1 LTVADTVC
9 YKIVAP
15 HKAVRQKILKTM
27 TSSVAPQVVQE
38 LGVFFCTI
46 GERRVIT
53 VKNFRVLSGLFV
65 ALLFVV
71 AAQTALAQS
80 TIFNIPSGDTVD
92 KGKAYAEFDFLPQAP
107 GPDAGARTYLFNP
120 RLVVGGPHDSEFGV
134 NFPAYHTGGGNGL
147 CAAASGSA
155 TCAYIEPNFKWKFYK
170 NDDQGLSFVT
180 GALLHQPLNG
190 RVTDAAGNQLNESWG
205 LFYGNFTKKVKTGD
219 YGPRMSAGPY
229 VVADSN
235 KFNFGPAAHR
245 GGVILGY
252 EQPLS
257 KKVSF
262 VADWYSG
269 KNYYGYFTPGVSITL
284 PGNGLF
290 NAGYSIGNDSWANSN
305 ATKNRY
311 LFVYYGVT
319 F

>member
-1 LTVADTVC
+1 
-9 YKIVAP
+9 
-15 HKAVRQKILKTM
+15 
-27 TSSVAPQVVQE
+27 
-38 LGVFFCTI
+38 
-46 GERRVIT
+46 
-53 VKNFRVLSGLFV
+53 VKKFRVLSGLFV

-71 AAQTALAQS
+71 AAQTAMAQS

-92 KGKAYAEFDFLPQAP
+92 KGKAYFEFDFLPQAP
-107 GPDAGARTYLFNP
+107 GFDAVPGTATVPGTPAFRTMFYNP
-120 RLVVGGPHDSEFGV
+120 RLVVGAPHDTEFGV
-134 NFPAYHTGGGNGL
+134 NFPTFHTTGGVSNGS
-147 CAAASGSA
+147 CSAASATS

-190 RVTDAAGNQLNESWG
+190 RAEVAGVQTNETWG

-219 YGPRMSAGPY
+219 YGPRISAGPY
-229 VVADSN
+229 VVADSS
-235 KFNFGPAAHR
+235 KSDFTVVGAHR

-269 KNYYGYFTPGVSITL
+269 KNYYGYFTPGISITL
-284 PGNGLF
+284 PKNGLF
-290 NAGYSIGNDSWANSN
+290 NAGYSIGNDSWQNSD

-311 LFVYYGVT
+311 VFVYYGVT

>member
-1 LTVADTVC
+1 M
-9 YKIVAP
+9 K
-15 HKAVRQKILKTM
+15 
-27 TSSVAPQVVQE
+27 S
-38 LGVFFCTI
+38 
-46 GERRVIT
+46 
-53 VKNFRVLSGLFV
+53 NRVLSGLFV

-71 AAQTALAQS
+71 AAQTAMAQS

-92 KGKAYAEFDFLPQAP
+92 KGKAYFEFDFLPQAP
-107 GPDAGARTYLFNP
+107 GPDLGSRTYLYNP
-120 RLVVGGPHDSEFGV
+120 RLVVGGPHDTEFGV
-134 NFPAYHTGGGNGL
+134 NFPTFHTGGGS
-147 CAAASGSA
+147 AACTSTGG

-170 NDDQGLSFVT
+170 NDDEGLSFVG

-190 RVTDAAGNQLNESWG
+190 RSTVLGVQQNETWG
-205 LFYGNFTKKVKTGD
+205 LFYGDFTKKIKTGD
-219 YGPRMSAGPY
+219 YGPRFSAGPY
-229 VVADSN
+229 VVADST
-235 KFNFGPAAHR
+235 KVDFGAGHR

-262 VADWYSG
+262 VSDWYSG
-269 KNYYGYFTPGVSITL
+269 KNYYGYFTPGISITL
-284 PGNGLF
+284 PANGLF

-311 LFVYYGVT
+311 VFVYYGVT